1 MDVDTLIQFLVIERT
16 LRKKIYGIQ
25 MPQIVIL
32 DLDSC
37 TGTVDL
43 LQSLLDEYLNAYISH
58 QNISSNFTARED

>member
-1 MDVDTLIQFLVIERT
+1 
-16 LRKKIYGIQ
+16 